1 MASLK
6 SMNVDPEIVSNTRC
20 DMLYACLSDKD
31 ACDVEPF
38 EDRDLQLLRCKEKR
52 SCIYKRKYQGRF
64 ICSCPVNRAAHG
76 YN

>member
-1 MASLK
+1 MASTK
-6 SMNVDPEIVSNTRC
+6 SINVDPEIVSKTQC
-20 DMLYACLSDKD
+20 DMHYACLSDKS

-38 EDRDLQLLRCKEKR
+38 VDRELQLLRCNEPR
-52 SCIYKRKYQGRF
+52 SCAYKRKYQGRF